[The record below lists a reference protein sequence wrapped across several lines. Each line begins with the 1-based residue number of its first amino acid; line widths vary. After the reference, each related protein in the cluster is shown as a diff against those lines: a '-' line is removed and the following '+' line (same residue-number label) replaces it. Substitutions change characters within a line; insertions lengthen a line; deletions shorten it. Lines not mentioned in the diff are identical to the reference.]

1 MKKPRYG
8 GVNLPQLSYHVAK
21 RVPFPT
27 RNRFAARIAILRPVR
42 SVFSRIAD
50 GLYPR
55 GARRSAWC

>member
-27 RNRFAARIAILRPVR
+27 RNRFAARIAILRPV
-42 SVFSRIAD
+42 
-50 GLYPR
+50 
-55 GARRSAWC
+55 